1 MGFLRKLNDG
11 QGEDWNSPAMKV
23 NGGEG
28 GRRRTLLS
36 TITRF

>member
-11 QGEDWNSPAMKV
+11 QGEDWNGPAMEV

-28 GRRRTLLS
+28 DGRRTLLS
-36 TITRF
+36 TIML